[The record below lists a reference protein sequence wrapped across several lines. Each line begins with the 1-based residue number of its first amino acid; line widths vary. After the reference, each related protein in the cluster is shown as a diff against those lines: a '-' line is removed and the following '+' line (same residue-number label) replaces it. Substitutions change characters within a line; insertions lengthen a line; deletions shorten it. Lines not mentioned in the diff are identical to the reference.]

1 MCRASAAFISQ
12 DVGVALPTQLNA
24 TEQDTL
30 VKQIGLSLLRAA
42 PRDWHQVTVEYRAVG
57 RYHELTGEVTLAD
70 GTTQEWVATHDIA
83 SLFGRLRSGMYREG
97 RGTWFNARYQLDHP
111 SSYNLEYDR
120 EEPAWDL
127 APPPQAY
134 ADELRMFP
142 RSEENVPD
150 WLMRRMA
157 GLGPER
163 PGPRF
168 RMARIF
174 DGPGAG
180 GRPAVNRPELD
191 VEEQDRVLDYLDS
204 APVVVPGRGYDLD
217 RLAAN
222 PESTVPIA
230 FHSDGTW
237 IWPAAVNYYLREYG
251 IPPEPELVQ
260 HIRSNGFGI
269 PDVPDAVRQ
278 AAAAHVS
285 RGAPPPQQRP
295 MPPAPEPDEPG
306 EQAGP
311 GPAAQA
317 EQRPEPQQSYDAGP
331 PETDA
336 EQTQLAAPVR
346 APQQEFDGDRR
357 ESDEPDERHFQEADA
372 ERTRIAAP
380 PQFAEDAAAPED
392 ARYEDERYD
401 EDTYAEQP
409 YDRRYEQDYDED
421 YEQGRRERYD
431 EGHPD
436 DQAYEDGA
444 YHGREAYE
452 QPYDDAYDE
461 REHPEHPAEH
471 PADAATT
478 FTPAP
483 LLDDG
488 PPTTI
493 TPAAQATP
501 APPAAPAQPRAGAPE
516 PERERRAPEPIAQQ
530 HTDEQPSP
538 APDYDEGPPTEYSA
552 GPLVYDEP
560 ALEDLQ
566 DRLNELGVPGT
577 SYRIGEP
584 AERGWALEE
593 AAEGWRVGWYDD
605 KQLTS
610 PAVFGDVEDA
620 AAFML
625 GKLLLAP
632 EGVAQE
638 APHPQPRPD
647 SGTLSPQAAPPP
659 PERQAPQRITA
670 TLPPDVATGARP
682 PAPPEP
688 YGEQRVPTPPRDEPR
703 RPQPAQPVPPAPPA
717 QSTPPAPRET
727 SSSSSTPGGQG
738 SKGGQQWP
746 IQPLPGEPP
755 LTLFRGKEM
764 RELPVGSELDRF
776 GGPNGNLTYA
786 AGTPFEERSLVPEWV
801 NRPYHVYRVQRP
813 IRVLAGVAIPWF
825 NQPGGGAAYLLPAS
839 VEDLLADGD
848 LIELEP
854 SDPPVD

>member
-1 MCRASAAFISQ
+1 MF
-12 DVGVALPTQLNA
+12 GVALPTQLNA

-30 VKQIGLSLLRAA
+30 VKQIGLALLRAA
-42 PRDWHQVTVEYRAVG
+42 PRDWRRVTVEYRAVG
-57 RYHELTGEVTLAD
+57 RYHELTGDVGLAD

-83 SLFGRLRSGMYREG
+83 SLFGRLRAGMYREG

-120 EEPAWDL
+120 EEPVWDL

-142 RSEENVPD
+142 RSEDNVPD

-174 DGPGAG
+174 DGAGAG
-180 GRPAVNRPELD
+180 GRPVVNRPELD
-191 VEEQDRVLDYLDS
+191 VEEQDRLLDYLDG
-204 APVVVPGRGYDLD
+204 APVIVPGRGYDLD

-230 FHSDGTW
+230 FHSDGLW
-237 IWPAAVNYYLREYG
+237 IWPAAVNFYLREYG
-251 IPPEPELVQ
+251 ISPEPDLVQ
-260 HIRSNGFGI
+260 HIRANGFSI

-285 RGAPPPQQRP
+285 RGAAPGPQRP
-295 MPPAPEPDEPG
+295 APPAPEPEQHA
-306 EQAGP
+306 EQAEAP
-311 GPAAQA
+311 QHAPA
-317 EQRPEPQQSYDAGP
+317 EQHPEPAPYEEEH
-331 PETDA
+331 PESDA
-336 EQTQLAAPVR
+336 ERTQLAAPVP
-346 APQQEFDGDRR
+346 APPQDFGSERQHE
-357 ESDEPDERHFQEADA
+357 EHDERHLEESDA

-380 PQFAEDAAAPED
+380 PRFADEEATGEDT
-392 ARYEDERYD
+392 RYHEEHYDEGAYEEQRYD
-401 EDTYAEQP
+401 EE
-409 YDRRYEQDYDED
+409 YEQDRYGQEPEEP
-421 YEQGRRERYD
+421 YEE
-431 EGHPD
+431 
-436 DQAYEDGA
+436 QAYE
-444 YHGREAYE
+444 
-452 QPYDDAYDE
+452 QDAYDDREFHDHPPRSE
-461 REHPEHPAEH
+461 RPID
-471 PADAATT
+471 DAATT
-478 FTPAP
+478 FTPAAA
-483 LLDDG
+483 LDDG

-493 TPAAQATP
+493 TPAQ
-501 APPAAPAQPRAGAPE
+501 PAAGTPAQPELEPEEPRTPE
-516 PERERRAPEPIAQQ
+516 PAARQRADDQAP
-530 HTDEQPSP
+530 P
-538 APDYDEGPPTEYSA
+538 APDYDDGPPTEYSP

-560 ALEDLQ
+560 VLDDLQ
-566 DRLNELGVPGT
+566 DRLSELGVPAT
-577 SYRIGEP
+577 VYRIGEP

-593 AAEGWRVGWYDD
+593 AGEGWRVGWYDD

-632 EGVAQE
+632 EGVARQ
-638 APHPQPRPD
+638 
-647 SGTLSPQAAPPP
+647 APPQRGPGGAVPPRQPAP
-659 PERQAPQRITA
+659 PERQAPPQPPQPPQRITA
-670 TLPPDVATGARP
+670 TLPSDVATGARP
-682 PAPPEP
+682 PGPAEQQS
-688 YGEQRVPTPPRDEPR
+688 EQRGPTPPREEPR
-703 RPQPAQPVPPAPPA
+703 RQPVPPQAQPPSPPPP
-717 QSTPPAPRET
+717 QQPQGGPTPPAPAAPREAQA
-727 SSSSSTPGGQG
+727 PQNGQGAQGGQG
-738 SKGGQQWP
+738 KGNQQWP
-746 IQPLPGEPP
+746 IQPMQGEPP

-813 IRVLAGVAIPWF
+813 IRALAGVAIPWF

-839 VEDLLADGD
+839 IEELLADGD

-854 SDPPVD
+854 GEPPVD